1 MVKSEPIIKV
11 QGLHKQFK
19 RQNESKNVKEI
30 AIHLFQYLRN
40 RRKHHGKKAF
50 VALDDVNFEVKRGEF
65 FGIVGRNGSG
75 KSTLLKILAGVYVPS
90 RGEVSV
96 NGSLTPFI
104 ELGVGFNPELS
115 GKDNVYL
122 NAALLGFNRKETRA
136 MYDDIVE
143 FSELSDFMDEKLRNY
158 SSGMQVR
165 LAFSIAIKAKSEI
178 LLIDEVLAVGDTA
191 FQHKC
196 INYFKKVKREGRT
209 VVFVTHDMSSVER
222 FCDRVLVIDKSKQL
236 GVFTAKKATKLYQ
249 QLNAESELSTKQS
262 GGDDVSAGEQPSA
275 SSSRLADGFI
285 RSIKIVDGKKP
296 VVCGEPLRV
305 TITLDGKKASS
316 LIKDGL
322 VALSFYDGSNG
333 FVASLDSDKYRCSA
347 GTKSIEVVVPHS
359 PFVSGTYTMY
369 GSIYQRDKQGE
380 YKVVDAFDDGVRFA
394 AVPPGGGDG
403 SGQLFL
409 HGSLWKEG

>member
-1 MVKSEPIIKV
+1 MVKSEAIIKV

-30 AIHLFQYLRN
+30 VIHLSQYLRN
-40 RRKHHGKKAF
+40 RLKHHDKKAF
-50 VALDDVNFEVKRGEF
+50 VALDEVNFEVKRGEF

-96 NGSLTPFI
+96 KGSLTPFI

-236 GVFTAKKATKLYQ
+236 GVFSAKKATKLYQ

-262 GGDDVSAGEQPSA
+262 GEDDA
-275 SSSRLADGFI
+275 SEVPRTSGSRLADGFI
-285 RSIKIVDGKKP
+285 KSIKVIDGKKP
-296 VVCGEPLRV
+296 VVCGEPLRAV
-305 TITLDGKKASS
+305 ITLDKMKAPDS
-316 LIKDGL
+316 IKDGL
-322 VALSFYDGSNG
+322 VALSFYDGSNA
-333 FVASLDSDKYRCSA
+333 FVASLDSDKYRCDSE
-347 GTKSIEVVVPHS
+347 TESIEVVVPHS

-369 GSIYQRDKQGE
+369 GSIYQRDDQGE
-380 YKVVDAFDDGVRFA
+380 YRVVDAFDDGVRFA

-409 HGSLWKEG
+409 HGSLWK

>member
-1 MVKSEPIIKV
+1 MTKGEVIIKV

-19 RQNESKNVKEI
+19 KQNESRNVKEI
-30 AIHLFQYLRN
+30 IVHLSQYLRS
-40 RRKHHGKKAF
+40 RRGKRDKKSF
-50 VALDDVNFEVKRGEF
+50 VALDEVNFEVRRGEF

-75 KSTLLKILAGVYVPS
+75 KSTLLKILAGVYVPT

-96 NGSLTPFI
+96 KGSLTPFI

-143 FSELSDFMDEKLRNY
+143 FSELSEFMDEKLRNY

-236 GVFTAKKATKLYQ
+236 GVFSAKKATKLYQ
-249 QLNAESELSTKQS
+249 QLNAESELATQQNDGDESNEAPRTS
-262 GGDDVSAGEQPSA
+262 GA
-275 SSSRLADGFI
+275 RLAEGFI
-285 RSIKIVDGKKP
+285 KSIKVIDGKKP
-296 VVCGEPLRV
+296 VVCGEPLRAV
-305 TITLDGKKASS
+305 ITLDKSKASE
-316 LIKDGL
+316 LIEDGL

-333 FVASLDSDKYRCSA
+333 FVASLDSDKYRCNSKT
-347 GTKSIEVVVPHS
+347 GSIEIVVPHS
-359 PFVSGTYTMY
+359 PFISGTYTMY
-369 GSIYQRDKQGE
+369 GSIYQKDQQGE
-380 YKVVDAFDDGVRFA
+380 YKVVDAFDEGVRFA

-409 HGSLWKEG
+409 HGSRWTEN